1 MNSFF
6 LEKKMK
12 QVRDYQSCEYIG
24 QKMFP
29 FLFCTEYI
37 WADFLFVCSLLLKP
51 RPSVSQAITII

>member
-1 MNSFF
+1 
-6 LEKKMK
+6 MK